1 MIRRIAFVGVGHRA
15 TRFIDELATRHRD
28 RAALAGFCDTSRVRM
43 AAQNRWLQEKHG
55 LAPVPEATP
64 DGFESL
70 LRHTRADTVVVAT
83 VDALHDE
90 FIARALAAGCDVIT
104 EKPITIDAARCR
116 RVLAAAA
123 NHPGRR
129 ITVAFNYRWA
139 PTNTRVKE
147 LLAAGTI
154 GSIKSVALEWS
165 LDLQHG
171 ADYFRRWHSEKAS
184 SGGLLV
190 HKATHHFDLVNWW
203 TDAIP
208 ASVYAAGG
216 LAFYGRANAV
226 ARGQGALA
234 AYPRYTGEPA
244 AQHDPFR
251 LDLDANPGFR
261 ALYRAAESETGY
273 LRDRN
278 VFREGIDIEDHATVV
293 VRYRTGLLLTYTLN
307 AFGPREGMRVVFH
320 GDRGRLEYYQF
331 GRSRTPRR
339 ENDEGHV
346 PGSNGHHPADAES
359 PAWSTEQTFIR
370 VYPHFAAPY
379 SVPAVAGPGGHWG
392 GDPIMIAHLL
402 DGAPDPLGRIAGH
415 EQGIASALVGIA
427 ANTSLAAG
435 AAVALEDCLP
445 LRPAVHRLS
454 ELV

>member
-1 MIRRIAFVGVGHRA
+1 MIRRLAFVGVGHRA
-15 TRFIDELATRHRD
+15 TRFIDEFATRHRD
-28 RAALAGFCDTSRVRM
+28 RAAIAGFCDTSRVRL
-43 AAQNRWLQEKHG
+43 AAHNRWLQEKHG
-55 LAPVPEATP
+55 LPPVPEATP

-70 LRHTRADTVVVAT
+70 LRATQADTVVVAT
-83 VDALHDE
+83 IDARHHE
-90 FIARALAAGCDVIT
+90 FIARALDAGCDVIT
-104 EKPITIDAARCR
+104 EKPITIDAERCR
-116 RVLAAAA
+116 SVLAAAA
-123 NHPGRR
+123 RHPERR

-154 GSIKSVALEWS
+154 GEVKGVALEWS

-171 ADYFRRWHSEKAS
+171 ADYFRRWHSEKAC

-226 ARGQGALA
+226 ARGQGDLA

-244 AQHDPFR
+244 ARHDPFR
-251 LDLDANPGFR
+251 LDLEANPGFR
-261 ALYRAAESETGY
+261 ALYRAAEAETGY

-331 GRSRTPRR
+331 GRSHAPRR

-346 PGSNGHHPADAES
+346 SASHAHPAAES
-359 PAWSTEQTFIR
+359 EAPPCSTEQTFIR
-370 VYPHFAAPY
+370 VYPHFAAAY
-379 SVPAVAGPGGHWG
+379 SVPALAGPGGHWG
-392 GDPIMIAHLL
+392 GDPIMISHLL
-402 DGAPDPLGRIAGH
+402 NGAADPLGRIAGH
-415 EQGIASALVGIA
+415 EQGIASALVGIT
-427 ANTSLAAG
+427 ANLSLAQGRSVDLAG
-435 AAVALEDCLP
+435 CLP
-445 LRPAVHRLS
+445 LRPDATRLS
-454 ELV
+454 QLT